1 MPDECGNMLSA
12 TAAADN
18 WKAWLDDLP
27 LPFTFDPAIGRL
39 QDFITGLTARIEA
52 QAGVRADTDAAAPVA
67 WKYRWK
73 IDGEYVGWRY
83 SDASNAHPSLDGYEE
98 VPLYD
103 APPAGVAKL
112 EAVPVAA
119 QCCMCGKGGL
129 STAEDGGPECELHDG
144 RWVCSR
150 DCWETAS
157 ATPTDPGDG
166 WTWNERLGW
175 IGPDGNPLDPRRR
188 G

>member
-1 MPDECGNMLSA
+1 MTEL
-12 TAAADN
+12 T
-18 WKAWLDDLP
+18 DDQVRALAHRYR
-27 LPFTFDPAIGRL
+27 FAKDDHERTIA
-39 QDFITGLTARIEA
+39 QTARALLATRAELA
-52 QAGVRADTDAAAPVA
+52 QARADTDAAAPVA